1 MRKYLSIFILTLS
14 LLAAPN
20 ILKPEAATQETR
32 IMLSKKMDRY
42 YREQGVNR
50 GASYYRP
57 FLYSASRVAGYFP
70 MFPAETAQ
78 ERMIEFLSYSG
89 TESEFKLGLSHI
101 NVPGARYFNGTRKV
115 KFYSVDFGHA
125 GLSEQNVKWTYIA
138 AKAIQDKKPIPTN
151 IGNRR
156 FRKML
161 KNAKIPKEINL
172 MKIDLTPAIESRKEY
187 KVYKTIGM
195 DPETIRKTIQ
205 IPFDEKTQ
213 DDIDSILIYRVL
225 VELER
230 YSMGWNYDTW
240 DKELYSYLYQ
250 YVE

>member
-1 MRKYLSIFILTLS
+1 
-14 LLAAPN
+14 
-20 ILKPEAATQETR
+20 
-32 IMLSKKMDRY
+32 
-42 YREQGVNR
+42 
-50 GASYYRP
+50 
-57 FLYSASRVAGYFP
+57 
-70 MFPAETAQ
+70 
-78 ERMIEFLSYSG
+78 
-89 TESEFKLGLSHI
+89 
-101 NVPGARYFNGTRKV
+101 
-115 KFYSVDFGHA
+115 
-125 GLSEQNVKWTYIA
+125 
-138 AKAIQDKKPIPTN
+138 
-151 IGNRR
+151 
-156 FRKML
+156 
-161 KNAKIPKEINL
+161 

-205 IPFDEKTQ
+205 IPFNEKTQ